1 MSQLIHIADR
11 VLNRPLLVTRDKAQV
26 ILSVLAGRI
35 GVNAPEMS
43 RFEGSNWDGAE
54 WKPYKVTR
62 EGVGIVSIT
71 GSLVNRGAWIGANS
85 GLTSYEGIQHQ
96 LKKALEDD
104 AVHAVILDLHSPGG
118 EAVGAFETAEAV
130 RKLAAT
136 KRTVAV
142 VNGMAASAAYAIASG
157 AAEIVT
163 TETGVSG
170 SIGVV
175 LLHADFSRQLD
186 REGITPTLI
195 FAGEHK
201 VDGNPFEPLPKN
213 VRTDLEA
220 EVNAFYDLF
229 IRTVALGRG
238 GRLTAEMAR
247 ATQARTF
254 IGQQAVGAG
263 LADRVGTFEDV
274 LAELSRDPVPSAA
287 GRTTSGMKGHAM
299 TEKTGA
305 PAAENAGI
313 SKTDYDNAVAAARAA
328 GVAEGTKAEQD
339 RVKGLT
345 ALLGKGHDAIV
356 TAAIADGKSTAGE
369 AAIRMVEAGLAA
381 APATDAG
388 LEDVLARMD
397 RAATGVSSTVSA
409 TGGSAAPAKA
419 STPDGWRAE
428 WEASAD
434 LQAEFVKADDYVAFR
449 QAESS
454 GKIRVLGARK

>member
-26 ILSVLAGRI
+26 ILSALAGRI

-220 EVNAFYDLF
+220 EVEAFYDLF

-238 GRLTAEMAR
+238 DRLTAEMAR

-263 LADRVGTFEDV
+263 LADRVGTFESV
-274 LAELSRDPVPSAA
+274 LAEFSRDPVSA
-287 GRTTSGMKGHAM
+287 GRTTSGMKGNAM

-313 SKTDYDNAVAAARAA
+313 AKTDHDKAVADARAA